1 MKNKKRE
8 FKVGDLVVPA
18 WNPTTIQRVTKVTVE
33 PMSGGPRTKRVL
45 LTCRTV
51 WNFEG
56 TKTVASNPRQCSSKY
71 RHLTFEDVNKAILAL
86 ESFYDELESV

>member
-1 MKNKKRE
+1 
-8 FKVGDLVVPA
+8 
-18 WNPTTIQRVTKVTVE
+18 
-33 PMSGGPRTKRVL
+33 
-45 LTCRTV
+45 V